1 MYNHEDYGGKRSG
14 GGKEGMRHIGEIA
27 EAVRIQTEEAAK
39 KLEEKRH
46 QTDKTD
52 TQSKPRQ

>member
-1 MYNHEDYGGKRSG
+1 MYQYDYPGGSRSG

-27 EAVRIQTEEAAK
+27 EAVRKKTEDAAK
-39 KLEEKRH
+39 QLEEKRH

>member
-14 GGKEGMRHIGEIA
+14 GGKERMRPIREIA

-39 KLEEKRH
+39 QLEEKRH

-52 TQSKPRQ
+52 TQSEPRQ